1 MKFKKLILENIGAY
15 RGTNSFDL
23 ETSPGQN
30 VVLIGGENG
39 AGKTTFLNS
48 IKLGLFG
55 AFGFGFKNS
64 SEYDKRVY
72 ASINSTIRTINNSS
86 ASIQIIFT
94 EIENYQKNEYKIIR
108 GWKLLNDKPK
118 EYFMVYKNEQFL
130 NEAETDNYFSK
141 LKELFP
147 PKLFDLCLFD
157 GEEIS
162 KIINN
167 NELSQYLKELSTIVF
182 NLDLFNNLHSDLT
195 NYLQKEIDE
204 KKFNQTEEELFEEQ
218 KNKASIV
225 EKVQNI
231 ELEINQYNEKKTQLN
246 ELFSSNKKSFE
257 IHGGLKDEERNELLR
272 KESEIESERKKLNEK
287 VKGFISVFLPFYMN
301 KKLLNESLS
310 QINSEDQLILFK
322 QASKFLSVTDIQDI
336 VEQLDNKTI
345 QPSEL
350 QSLILDK
357 FRPKQEVNTI
367 HNLSPSQRGQV
378 EQISNFINNENH
390 IKYLETISKN
400 RELLSD
406 AQEIRKKIATNDK
419 ANDFNKMLEEMERIT
434 KEISKIEFELQTLE
448 EMRLNLNNK
457 LTESEKVILAK
468 ETYLKQETRT
478 ENTFEMA
485 QNIIKLSQRFQ
496 EVQHQ
501 KKLQQVQI
509 AATDMLNKLM
519 RKNQYI
525 SSIRINSVTFD
536 VKLYNATNE
545 EIEKIT
551 LSAGEKEILLLS
563 IIWAMFKCSG
573 RRVPFIFDTLLG
585 RLDNT
590 HKQRVLTDFI
600 PKCGEQVLILSTN
613 SEVNSTQFKLL
624 DEHISKQY
632 LLQFNTEEQ
641 NIKVTSG
648 YFQFN

>member
-72 ASINSTIRTINNSS
+72 ASINSSIRTINNSS

-108 GWKLLNDKPK
+108 GWKLFDDKPK

-182 NLDLFNNLHSDLT
+182 NLDLFNNLQSDLT

-218 KNKASIV
+218 KNKTLIV
-225 EKVQNI
+225 EKIQNI
-231 ELEINQYNEKKTQLN
+231 ELEIIQLHEKKTQLN
-246 ELFSSNKKSFE
+246 ELFLSNKKSFE
-257 IHGGLKDEERNELLR
+257 IHGGLKDDQRNELLK

-310 QINSEDQLILFK
+310 QIDAEDQLILFN
-322 QASKFLSVTDIQDI
+322 QASKFLSVSDIQDI
-336 VEQLDNKTI
+336 IEQLDNKSI
-345 QPSEL
+345 QPSQL
-350 QSLILDK
+350 RSLILDK
-357 FRPKQEVNTI
+357 FRPNQQVNTI

-378 EQISNFINNENH
+378 EQISNLIDNENH
-390 IKYLETISKN
+390 INYLEIISKN
-400 RELLSD
+400 RDLLSE

-434 KEISKIEFELQTLE
+434 KEISKIEFDLQNLE
-448 EMRLNLNNK
+448 EMRLNLNNE
-457 LTESEKVILAK
+457 LAESEKVILAK

-501 KKLQQVQI
+501 KKLQQVQME
-509 AATDMLNKLM
+509 ATDMLNRLM

-536 VKLYNATNE
+536 VKLYNASNE

-641 NIKVTSG
+641 NIKVTPG

>member
-1 MKFKKLILENIGAY
+1 MKFKQLILENIGAY

-64 SEYDKRVY
+64 TEYDRRVY
-72 ASINSTIRTINNSS
+72 ASINTSTRTIDNSS
-86 ASIQIIFT
+86 ASIEIIYT
-94 EIENYQKNEYKIIR
+94 EIENYKKNEYRIIR
-108 GWKLLNDKPK
+108 SWKVFNEKPK
-118 EYFMVYKNEQFL
+118 EYFMVYKNDQLL
-130 NEAETDNYFSK
+130 NDAETDNYFSK

-167 NELSQYLKELSTIVF
+167 NELSHYLKELSTIVF
-182 NLDLFNNLHSDLT
+182 NLDLFNNLQYDLT
-195 NYLQKEIDE
+195 NYLQKELDE
-204 KKFNQTEEELFEEQ
+204 KKFTQIEEELFLQQNKHKEIIE
-218 KNKASIV
+218 KINKALL
-225 EKVQNI
+225 EKEKLI
-231 ELEINQYNEKKTQLN
+231 ENKTYLN
-246 ELFSSNKKSFE
+246 ESLLSLKKSFE
-257 IHGGLKDEERNELLR
+257 VHGGLKDEKRNDLL
-272 KESEIESERKKLNEK
+272 KEESEIESNRKELNEK
-287 VKGFISVFLPFYMN
+287 IKGFISIHLPFYMN
-301 KKLLNESLS
+301 KKLLNKSLE
-310 QINSEDQLILFK
+310 QISSEDQFILYQQAVK
-322 QASKFLSVTDIQDI
+322 QLTESNVKEIIA
-336 VEQLDNKTI
+336 QLDHHSIEPIKL
-345 QPSEL
+345 QEL
-350 QSLILDK
+350 IIEQFK
-357 FRPKQEVNTI
+357 PKENVTTI
-367 HNLSPSQRGQV
+367 HKLSPSQRGQV
-378 EQISNFINNENH
+378 EQITNLINNENH
-390 IKYLETISKN
+390 ENYLELINKN
-400 RELLSD
+400 RQSLAQ
-406 AQEIRKKIATNDK
+406 AQEIRKKIAINDH
-419 ANDFNKMLEEMERIT
+419 ANDLSKMLEEMERIT
-434 KEISKIEFELQTLE
+434 KEISHTEFELQRIE
-448 EMRLNLNNK
+448 EELNLLNAEFE
-457 LTESEKVILAK
+457 ESNKVILAK
-468 ETYLKQETRT
+468 ETYIKQETRT

-485 QNIIKLSQRFQ
+485 QNIIKLSHRFQ
-496 EVQHQ
+496 EVQHK

-509 AATDMLNKLM
+509 AATEMLNKLM

-525 SSIRINSVTFD
+525 SAIRINSVTFD
-536 VKLYNATNE
+536 VKLYNASNE

-613 SEVNSTQFKLL
+613 SEVNSSQFDLL
-624 DEHISKQY
+624 DSNISKQY

>member
-1 MKFKKLILENIGAY
+1 MKFKQLILENIGAY

-72 ASINSTIRTINNSS
+72 ASINSTTRTTENSS

-94 EIENYQKNEYKIIR
+94 EIENYKKYEYRIIR
-108 GWKLLNDKPK
+108 SWKVFNEKPK
-118 EYFMVYKNEQFL
+118 EYFMVYKNDQIL

-167 NELSQYLKELSTIVF
+167 NELSHYLQELSTIVF
-182 NLDLFNNLHSDLT
+182 NLDLFNNLQSDLT
-195 NYLQKEIDE
+195 NYLQKELDE
-204 KKFNQTEEELFEEQ
+204 KKFTQTEEELFSEQ
-218 KNKASIV
+218 KKNSQII
-225 EKVQNI
+225 EKVNKFILDKEKLI
-231 ELEINQYNEKKTQLN
+231 EKQTYLN
-246 ELFSSNKKSFE
+246 ESFQSLKKSFE
-257 IHGGLKDEERNELLR
+257 VHGGLKDEKRNELLK
-272 KESEIESERKKLNEK
+272 KESEIESERKIVNEK
-287 VKGFISVFLPFYMN
+287 IKGFISIFLPFYMN
-301 KKLLNESLS
+301 KKLLNKSLD
-310 QINSEDQLILFK
+310 QIIAEDQLILYQQAKK
-322 QASKFLSVTDIQDI
+322 QLTDSNINEI
-336 VEQLDNKTI
+336 IAQLDQHSIDSTK
-345 QPSEL
+345 L
-350 QSLILDK
+350 QKLIVDQFK
-357 FRPKQEVNTI
+357 PKENVTTI
-367 HNLSPSQRGQV
+367 HRLSPSQRGQI
-378 EQISNFINNENH
+378 EQLANLINSETH
-390 IKYLETISKN
+390 ETYLDLINQN
-400 RELLSD
+400 RQSLVN
-406 AQEIRKKIATNDK
+406 AQEIRRKIAINDN
-419 ANDFNKMLEEMERIT
+419 ANDLSRMLEDMERIT
-434 KEISKIEFELQTLE
+434 KEISHFEFELQKIEENLSNSYFELE
-448 EMRLNLNNK
+448 ESNK
-457 LTESEKVILAK
+457 IILSK
-468 ETYLKQETRT
+468 ETFIKQETRT

-496 EVQHQ
+496 EVQHK

-509 AATDMLNKLM
+509 AATEMLNKLM

-525 SSIRINSVTFD
+525 SAIRINSVTFD
-536 VKLYNATNE
+536 VKLYNSSNE

-600 PKCGEQVLILSTN
+600 PKCGEQVLILATN
-613 SEVNSTQFKLL
+613 SEVNSSQFNLL
-624 DEHISKQY
+624 DSHISKQY

-641 NIKVTSG
+641 SIKVTSG